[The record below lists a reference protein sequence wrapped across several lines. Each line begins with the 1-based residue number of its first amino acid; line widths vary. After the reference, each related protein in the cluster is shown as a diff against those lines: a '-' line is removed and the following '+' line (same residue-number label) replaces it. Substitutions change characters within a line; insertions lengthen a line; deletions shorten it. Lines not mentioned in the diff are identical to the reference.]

1 MNQYVRM
8 FIFVLILGG
17 ITSILLLGMDALTAE
32 RIEANQNANLYA
44 AILNSNDVEFTFGNI
59 NEVFEESITVKEADG
74 LTFYIHGTS
83 GNVSFVFLGGGV
95 WGPIEGVLTLQSD
108 FETIVAMKILQQEET
123 PGLGGIIADPN
134 YLAKYEGVSMVP
146 EIEITHSNQGQDNQ
160 VDAITGGTRTS
171 ASVEIILN
179 NAYADHLAA
188 WQNISG

>member
-8 FIFVLILGG
+8 FVFVLILGT
-17 ITSILLLGMDALTAE
+17 ITSILLLGMDALTAD

-59 NEVFEESITVKEADG
+59 NEVFDETITVKESGD
-74 LTFYIHGTS
+74 LTFYVHEAS

-146 EIEITHSNQGQDNQ
+146 QIEITHSNQGQDNQ

-179 NAYADHLAA
+179 NAYAEHLAA
-188 WQNISG
+188 WENVSG

>member
-8 FIFVLILGG
+8 FVFVLILGT
-17 ITSILLLGMDALTAE
+17 ITSILLLGMDALTAD

-59 NEVFEESITVKEADG
+59 NEVFDETITVKDSG
-74 LTFYIHGTS
+74 DLTFYVHEAS

-146 EIEITHSNQGQDNQ
+146 QIEITHSNQGQDNQ

-179 NAYADHLAA
+179 NAYAEHLAA
-188 WQNISG
+188 WENVSG